1 MSSTEY
7 NKTSTQQMERKYQAL
22 KLYNSNQ
29 ISLSDIKA
37 LFRIVAVV
45 AEDEYTSKT
54 DQRDVIGTK
63 DRLDKI
69 ARLSRTRSAAV
80 QEKILRFKIKPRLTK
95 TRDEEIAAFV
105 TGFQTGIP
113 ANWKRYGILRKRTKR
128 VNPPRPGSS
137 KGKIARPTYRG
148 FKKFNK
154 DFAEFERSLL
164 VLLNSGSRK
173 ELGKNLKQV
182 RDSVKVTAKR

>member
-1 MSSTEY
+1 MSSKE
-7 NKTSTQQMERKYQAL
+7 QMDKKYQAI

-45 AEDEYTSKT
+45 ADDEYTSKT
-54 DQRDVIGTK
+54 NQKDVLGTR

-69 ARLSRTRSAAV
+69 ARLSRTRNAAV
-80 QEKILRFKIKPRLTK
+80 QEKILRFSKKPRLTK

-113 ANWKRYGILRKRTKR
+113 ANWKRYGILRKKTKR
-128 VNPPRPGSS
+128 VNPPKPGSS
-137 KGKIARPTYRG
+137 KGKIAKPRYSG
-148 FKKFNK
+148 FSKFNK